1 MKVRFKNYIYFD
13 KSSDDKNEYNAT
25 SGDFSQ
31 FAYDAEKYQ
40 KLIDNQQYEEAADYM
55 DKFMFY
61 GDDDSAKRNKELKT
75 NIASLR
81 RDGRKTTAMWSKI
94 QDPNDNAAVTFYD
107 AFNSNSLDR
116 IDKTPELQERID
128 AFQKAKRAIGGEKS
142 NELTVTF
149 RPGKQKF
156 LGFDILKIDNPHTI
170 ENFYDNTGLN
180 LETLK
185 RYGVNVSKLKDGSTT
200 LTFDKSNKLADKILY
215 NVPTAENTTLVSRIF
230 HPDTYYPTIK
240 GNKEEYNVANK
251 DMKYLAAY
259 AEGSKHTSFSEFSK
273 VGEYQRLINDC
284 KKIKDKYVEDFSN
297 TTKEYQAISIP
308 YVTDAIKSVK
318 EAYERGEYKTEGEFN
333 THLKMADKLYTTIKT
348 LDYANYDIYSNYY
361 NAKENNGIFSLSKV
375 SLEDRPEIC
384 KLLSEAEEKDMEFTG
399 KVVNG
404 KIGICVTLN
413 RRKKE
418 DLKNGEKLDNELY
431 SNRLEFWIPGLE
443 QENIQKQIDA
453 DTKTRANIEYNDMLD
468 YRYDYKL
475 NDGSSI
481 ELNSDGDFVK
491 KSKRIGV
498 SDKVLTKDEVIKE
511 INRDLILRDAS
522 NELLFTS
529 MNYKGNL
536 IDENLYSEMAKSIA
550 VQAAN
555 ELYPNSINKL
565 GDSPYYNIKGLSNF
579 TLDDILNH
587 RYDPLEVQYE
597 VNDILD
603 EIYNMYNN
611 LMLEMINYK

>member
-81 RDGRKTTAMWSKI
+81 RDGRKTTAMWTKI
-94 QDPNDNAAVTFYD
+94 QDPNDSSAVTFYD

-149 RPGKQKF
+149 RPGKQTF
-156 LGFDILKIDNPHTI
+156 FGIDALKIDNPHTI

-215 NVPTAENTTLVSRIF
+215 NIPTAENTTLVSRIF

-284 KKIKDKYVEDFSN
+284 KKVKDKYIEDFGN

-318 EAYERGEYKTEGEFN
+318 DAYERGEYKTESEFN

-361 NAKENNGIFSLSKV
+361 NAKENNGIFSLSKI

-399 KVVNG
+399 KIVNG

-418 DLKNGEKLDNELY
+418 DLKNDEKLDSKLY

-443 QENIQKQIDA
+443 QEKIQKQIDA

-468 YRYDYKL
+468 YRYNYKL

-491 KSKRIGV
+491 KSKKIGV
-498 SDKVLTKDEVIKE
+498 NDKVLTKDEVIKE

-555 ELYPNSINKL
+555 ELYPNSISKL